1 MPIGE
6 KPKWVVKILSI
17 IDTFTFLTI
26 FVLGCSSF
34 SLATFRNRGV
44 GHKTLR
50 CVFVPVKST
59 TYVHTWSLSMCTY
72 PANIVNILLNSECFL
87 KRLHVA
93 FWQLTTCWGL
103 CGLVIALTYIFLRSK
118 YNASSELELSQRLN
132 CCWDAK
138 RVNLMILLQAEKTS
152 HTLLQHF
159 LLHHLRYF
167 PLRSLISDVL

>member
-26 FVLGCSSF
+26 FVLWCSF

-44 GHKTLR
+44 GHKTLMCFCPCKKYYLR
-50 CVFVPVKST
+50 
-59 TYVHTWSLSMCTY
+59 TYMESLYVYLSGKY
-72 PANIVNILLNSECFL
+72 RKHSAELECFL

-103 CGLVIALTYIFLRSK
+103 CGFIALTYIFLRSK
-118 YNASSELELSQRLN
+118 NNASSELELSQRFN

-159 LLHHLRYF
+159 FATSL
-167 PLRSLISDVL
+167 PLNSLISDVL